1 MNFPWPWRVW
11 FRTIAG
17 MGKFRRKDNQIVQEE
32 LWVRPQ
38 ELARG
43 PVDGFYAKLN
53 GVLEKAGFTESVHRL
68 CEPHYKT
75 GGRPPVDPAVMFKML
90 IAGFLEGIGSERG
103 IASRCADSLTLRRF
117 LGFSLTEETPDHSTF
132 TVFRGRL
139 PKEVFDAVHLE
150 ILKALK
156 AHGLLKGRNI
166 AIDSSVIE
174 ANAALSGLSLRNTEQ
189 KYRDYVKGLAREA
202 GVDAE
207 DAAAVARFD
216 KKRKGRTTSNEDW
229 HNPHDPDAKV
239 GRTKDGACDMIYKPE
254 HTVDLDSG
262 AVIAA
267 EVRAGDAGDTEG
279 LAERIVEAV
288 ESVEDLHG
296 KEHAEGAP
304 HVKSVTADKGY
315 FAAAE
320 LAVIQEETGARTVIS
335 DPNAARRK
343 PENAQPEE
351 RRAVERA
358 ARAVKSKSGKA
369 LLKKRGEKV
378 ERSFAH
384 VLDCG
389 ALRRTMLRG
398 LENINK
404 RYLCGIIAFNLS
416 LIMRKLTGLGT
427 PRQTAAARLLLAL
440 LLRLLRALRRAA
452 GLILTP
458 LQAEPRRAS
467 PALFNLTPPQTLT
480 PLLIPSSTGC

>member
-1 MNFPWPWRVW
+1 
-11 FRTIAG
+11 

-32 LWVRPQ
+32 LWVRPR

-43 PVDGFYAKLN
+43 PVDGFYSKLN
-53 GVLEKAGFTESVHRL
+53 GVLEKAGFTENVHRL
-68 CEPHYKT
+68 CDPYYKT

-103 IASRCADSLTLRRF
+103 IAARCADSLTLRRF
-117 LGFSLTEETPDHSTF
+117 LGYSLTEETPDHSTF

-139 PKEVFDAVHLE
+139 PKEVFDAVHFE

-174 ANAALSGLSLRNTEQ
+174 ANAALSGLTLRNTEQ

-202 GVDAE
+202 GVDTE

-216 KKRKGRTTSNEDW
+216 KKRKGRTTSNKDW
-229 HNPHDPDAKV
+229 YNPDDPDAKT

-254 HTVDLDSG
+254 HTVDLESG
-262 AVIAA
+262 AIVAA
-267 EVRAGDAGDTEG
+267 EVRAGDAGDTQG
-279 LAERIVEAV
+279 LAERIIEAA
-288 ESVEDLHG
+288 ETVEDLHG
-296 KEHAEGAP
+296 KEHARGAS
-304 HVKSVTADKGY
+304 HVKSLTADKGY

-351 RRAVERA
+351 RQAVERA

-389 ALRRTMLRG
+389 GLRRTMLRG
-398 LENINK
+398 LESINK

-427 PRQTAAARLLLAL
+427 PRQTAAAARLLLAL
-440 LLRLLRALRRAA
+440 LLRLRAA
-452 GLILTP
+452 FRGATAFFLTLLHP
-458 LQAEPRRAS
+458 S
-467 PALFNLTPPQTLT
+467 PPKTPPVFLRLQTTRSFSLFQI
-480 PLLIPSSTGC
+480 LLPSSTGC